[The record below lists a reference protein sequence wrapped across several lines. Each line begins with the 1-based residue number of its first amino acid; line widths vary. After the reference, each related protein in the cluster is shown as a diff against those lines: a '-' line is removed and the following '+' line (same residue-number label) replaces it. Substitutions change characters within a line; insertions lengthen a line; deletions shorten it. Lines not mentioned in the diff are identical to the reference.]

1 MFPIPSAQARETRAR
16 AALPPHRLSELPR
29 ASASSC
35 AHLILEAL
43 RYKTLVIPSALP
55 PSLQPPRHRRQPGHA
70 DPPSPVRPLFCFAC
84 FWQASKPHPATTPPP
99 PFSPMADTEAAP
111 AAPAPEPQAGAALA
125 AGEAAAEDDGAEVG
139 TFASK
144 VSLTEVKV
152 ESGEDNEDILF
163 KMRAKIYKW
172 TKADEKYGGQ
182 MEWKEKGVGELS
194 GRRTLA
200 VGVAREGSPG
210 GGRVQLCAVARAVRI
225 PTSC

>member
-99 PFSPMADTEAAP
+99 
-111 AAPAPEPQAGAALA
+111 
-125 AGEAAAEDDGAEVG
+125 
-139 TFASK
+139 
-144 VSLTEVKV
+144 
-152 ESGEDNEDILF
+152 
-163 KMRAKIYKW
+163 
-172 TKADEKYGGQ
+172 
-182 MEWKEKGVGELS
+182 
-194 GRRTLA
+194 
-200 VGVAREGSPG
+200 ARYLPPDLNFYFYST
-210 GGRVQLCAVARAVRI
+210 R
-225 PTSC
+225 SS